1 MHEQRRAE
9 QPEGKGDE
17 RAEGAMEAEV
27 RASTFA
33 FFASRTW
40 TMPSQASGRSYVGR
54 RTNSEISMATTS
66 TAARASLS
74 AGRSVTQSERLGCG
88 STSTS

>member
-1 MHEQRRAE
+1 
-9 QPEGKGDE
+9 
-17 RAEGAMEAEV
+17 
-27 RASTFA
+27 
-33 FFASRTW
+33 
-40 TMPSQASGRSYVGR
+40 MPSQASGRSYVGR

-74 AGRSVTQSERLGCG
+74 AGRSVAQSERLGCS